1 MRHQAVGVQA
11 APITRAALAELL
23 ARLRR
28 VAAGG
33 VVPEEVFAAQAQRLG
48 LGDVERERLRE
59 ELVRLGVPV
68 QKTVAHTNIDRPDVK
83 KVARNREENVH
94 PRLAPVAALL
104 GRYADAEGCVTARA
118 LEGVVRLAGL
128 NAREAAALRGAAT
141 VRAEEGSTQ
150 TTVEVVP
157 VAGHDGS
164 GTVEGAR
171 AAGQTMAAENSP
183 AAGQPSA
190 AEALPAAVEF
200 PSTKERN
207 TEEWPDGPGDEP
219 MLEPSEAVVPTGTGL
234 AAAVAAARAVMREDR
249 FRRWPEKYLLTAEE
263 EVGLG
268 VLVRGGCASGM
279 GEEPDQETLNALPPD
294 NIRICARDCLVLHN
308 QRLVRS
314 MIPRYLD
321 QGLDYGDLFQHGVLG
336 LMRAARKFNP
346 AKGFKF
352 STYATWWI
360 RQSITRA
367 IADEGALIRIPV
379 HMHEQIRKVA
389 NAERSLAAQGRP
401 ATVAD
406 VAVLCDLSLQKVEEA
421 RRLSRRTDSLDR
433 VIGDGT
439 TLGDFVGRTRPL
451 ASVEDG
457 VLNALLAEDAMAVV
471 NTFTGRD
478 HRVLVRR
485 LGLDGDEPSTLEELG
500 REFGVTRERIRQLEV
515 KLRPELQERLR
526 KARLLGLRAVA
537 PHEKPES
544 TGNGNAS
551 AAARAVL
558 AARRART
565 GRDQPGAG
573 EDQNAGVAA
582 STFAARP
589 PATPPRGEAET
600 VVPAENGSV
609 AEAVR
614 EGAVPAVPQQTMPT
628 LEVTAVP
635 DTEAVAASHE
645 SAGDFG
651 ATADVP
657 DWDRACRLAK
667 APSGQAWLAEYA
679 LAAVGHQGLIVF
691 LGQPEAD
698 AVVRIAREREPADLL
713 VLTAL
718 EMLRHVFDS
727 VAQAGLGPEDFFDRP
742 VEALC
747 GVTPRSYLASK
758 PLVHGNSRL
767 AVRDALREFVAAER
781 PRPGPV
787 QEREHGEAA
796 MKLDAHPEVGA
807 AVREVPPA
815 GAEEEQPIKVGELPS
830 GETTTGAT
838 VGTPQYTADWDR
850 ALELTQPPFGG
861 GVAWLADYALLAV
874 GHLEL
879 SVLLGSPATGAVV
892 RAARQGAMLNRHV
905 VRALEVLDV
914 VFNAVK
920 ELGLR
925 PEHFFERPSE
935 ALVGVTPKAYL
946 AARPLVGSES
956 RLAVRDALREFVDVQ
971 TARKESVPEVD
982 DVSAPED
989 PPVDAGEQLAPSSV
1003 EAGQP
1008 PVHAAAGSAAQTQP
1022 AHPPVDVDQLLSE
1035 AQAQHES
1042 EVARLVREHERRL
1055 TEERRVADECLAA
1068 AQADTER
1075 QLDAQEQELLNRVDR
1090 ALELREKQLLRRAD
1104 ERVARLEYE
1113 HREAILA
1120 ATRRAEQAEEAA
1132 STDADE
1138 RASRFRARAE
1148 AAEQRLRRYREE
1160 GEERIAGL
1168 EARLRQAESQL
1179 IARDRAVYETGQR
1192 AAAGVAEAQQRAEA
1206 AEQRAAA
1213 LVTAAKLAEARAA
1226 DAEKRAAARLA
1237 QTEHDAWVRI
1247 TELQAQLAELQS
1259 AAAGRATLRDRWRR
1273 P

>member
-1 MRHQAVGVQA
+1 ML
-11 APITRAALAELL
+11 TELL

-28 VAAGG
+28 VAVGG
-33 VVPEEVFAAQAQRLG
+33 VVPYEVFAAQVQTLG
-48 LGDVERERLRE
+48 LGDAERERLRE
-59 ELVRLGVPV
+59 ELARLGVSV
-68 QKTVAHTNIDRPDVK
+68 HKTVAHTDIDRPDVK
-83 KVARNREENVH
+83 KVARNRVENVP
-94 PRLAPVAALL
+94 PRLAPVSALL
-104 GRYADAEGCVTARA
+104 GRYADAEGYVTSQA

-128 NAREAAALRGAAT
+128 NAPEAAALRGAAT
-141 VRAEEGSTQ
+141 VRAGERSTQ
-150 TTVEVVP
+150 TTVAVAR
-157 VAGHDGS
+157 VAGHDGP
-164 GTVEGAR
+164 GTVEGVR
-171 AAGQTMAAENSP
+171 AAGQTLAVENSP
-183 AAGQPSA
+183 VAGEPLA
-190 AEALPAAVEF
+190 AEVLPAADELPAEVES
-200 PSTKERN
+200 PSTEERDM
-207 TEEWPDGPGDEP
+207 EEWPDGPGDESL
-219 MLEPSEAVVPTGTGL
+219 LEPSEAVVPTGAGL

-249 FRRWPEKYLLTAEE
+249 FRRRPEKYLLAAEE

-268 VLVRGGCASGM
+268 VLVRGGCADGT

-294 NIRICARDCLVLHN
+294 DIRICARDCLVLHN

-314 MIPRYLD
+314 MVPRYLN
-321 QGLDYGDLFQHGVLG
+321 QGLDYDDLFQHGVLG

-367 IADEGALIRIPV
+367 IADEGVLIRIPV

-389 NAERSLAAQGRP
+389 NAERTLAAQGRS

-433 VIGDGT
+433 IIGDGA

-451 ASVEDG
+451 PSVEHE
-457 VLNALLAEDAMAVV
+457 VLNALLAEEITAVV
-471 NTFTGRD
+471 STFTGRD
-478 HRVLVRR
+478 HRILVRR
-485 LGLDGDEPSTLEELG
+485 LGIDGDEPSTLEELG

-515 KLRPELQERLR
+515 KLRPELRERLR
-526 KARLLGLRAVA
+526 KARLLGLRTVG
-537 PHEKPES
+537 PHEKPEC

-565 GRDQPGAG
+565 VRDQSGAG
-573 EDQNAGVAA
+573 EDQKVGVAA
-582 STFAARP
+582 STFAARF
-589 PATPPRGEAET
+589 PATSPRGEAET

-614 EGAVPAVPQQTMPT
+614 EGAVAVPQQTMPT

-635 DTEAVAASHE
+635 DTEAVAASHD

-691 LGQPEAD
+691 LGQPAAD
-698 AVVRIAREREPADLL
+698 AVLRIAREREPADLP

-767 AVRDALREFVAAER
+767 AVRDALREFVAAEP

-796 MKLDAHPEVGA
+796 MKLDAHPEPGA
-807 AVREVPPA
+807 DVREVPPA
-815 GAEEEQPIKVGELPS
+815 GAKEEQPIKVGELPS
-830 GETTTGAT
+830 GETTTDAT

-914 VFNAVK
+914 VFNAVE

-971 TARKESVPEVD
+971 TTRKESVPEID

-989 PPVDAGEQLAPSSV
+989 PPVDAGEELAPPSV

-1008 PVHAAAGSAAQTQP
+1008 PVHTAAGSAAQTQP

-1035 AQAQHES
+1035 ARAQHES

-1055 TEERRVADECLAA
+1055 AEERRVADESLAA
-1068 AQADTER
+1068 ARGDTER

-1090 ALELREKQLLRRAD
+1090 ALERQEKHLLRRAD
-1104 ERVARLEYE
+1104 ERVARLKDE

-1120 ATRRAEQAEEAA
+1120 ATRRAEQAKEAA

-1138 RASRFRARAE
+1138 RVSRFRARAE
-1148 AAEQRLRRYREE
+1148 EAEQRLRRYREE
-1160 GEERIAGL
+1160 SEERIAGI

-1179 IARDRAVYETGQR
+1179 TARDRAVYETGQR

-1206 AEQRAAA
+1206 AEQWAEA
-1213 LVTAAKLAEARAA
+1213 LATAAKLAEARAA
-1226 DAEKRAAARLA
+1226 DAEKRAEARLA
-1237 QTEHDAWVRI
+1237 QAEHDAWVRI

-1259 AAAGRATLRDRWRR
+1259 AAAGRVTLRDRWRR